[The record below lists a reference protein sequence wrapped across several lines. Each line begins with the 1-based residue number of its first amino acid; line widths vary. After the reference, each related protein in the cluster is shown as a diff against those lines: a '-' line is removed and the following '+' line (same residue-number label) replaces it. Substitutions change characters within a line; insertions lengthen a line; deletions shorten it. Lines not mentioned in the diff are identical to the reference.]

1 MESRFQVN
9 WVLIDEILVGR
20 APRKEKH
27 LLLLKSKGIKSI
39 LSLCSS
45 KEVEFVNNLKNHFFW
60 DQIVL
65 PDHSYDRSISYEELN
80 SSLEKLSNL
89 KKNGPVFVHCVA
101 AVERSPLICM
111 AWLVK
116 YKKMKPSSAMN
127 YLMQVNPGTNPLPN
141 QLNILDKI
149 VD

>member
-9 WVLIDEILVGR
+9 WVLIDEILLGR

-45 KEVEFVNNLKNHFFW
+45 KEVEFVNNLKEHFFW

-65 PDHSYDRSISYEELN
+65 PDHSYDRFISDEELN
-80 SSLEKLSNL
+80 SVLEKLYNL
-89 KKNGPVFVHCVA
+89 KKWPCFCT
-101 AVERSPLICM
+101 L
-111 AWLVK
+111 
-116 YKKMKPSSAMN
+116 
-127 YLMQVNPGTNPLPN
+127 
-141 QLNILDKI
+141 
-149 VD
+149 